1 MSAALTGLFN
11 LRWSQQHPQLRP
23 LPAYIERIF
32 VPTSGGDLELLICR
46 PVSPSTDTSA
56 GHKLSTPPVFF
67 AHGGFGSAG
76 VWLEWMEYLHS
87 SGYQGT
93 LYACS
98 LRNHGASYSV
108 RYFRM
113 VWQTSLAD
121 CAADLVSCTKH
132 AQADAGGA
140 ELVLVG
146 HSAGGGLAQYVLAKA
161 QIRVRA
167 LCLVDAIPH
176 HGSLEIYKN
185 WLKHDPWFPLHS
197 MLHLGHPNSP
207 LSSVELVRTAFL
219 GSRYPVSRVP
229 DFMKWMPGY
238 ESMGWPMG
246 MLGDFPAWW
255 GGQSRWLGPGEI
267 VRNIVGSARANDAG
281 PICILVGSED
291 MMFHPAVYTRQ
302 VVDLS
307 RALSLAGR
315 AFDLKAKQ
323 QEGGQA
329 DNAGVEMQRGDGVR
343 LLIVQEAGH
352 HVQNDVQTDAAVQSL
367 CCWLEQL

>member
-1 MSAALTGLFN
+1 MSAAITGLFN
-11 LRWSQQHPQLRP
+11 LQWSQQRPRLRP
-23 LPAYIERIF
+23 LPAHIERIF

-46 PVSPSTDTSA
+46 PTSPSTDTSA

-76 VWLEWMEYLHS
+76 VWLEWMEHLHF

-98 LRNHGASYSV
+98 KRNHGASYSV
-108 RYFRM
+108 PYFRM
-113 VWQTSLAD
+113 VWKTSLAD
-121 CAADLVSCTKH
+121 CAADLVSCMKH
-132 AQADAGGA
+132 AQEDAGAA

-146 HSAGGGLAQYVLAKA
+146 HSAGGGLA
-161 QIRVRA
+161 
-167 LCLVDAIPH
+167 H
-176 HGSLEIYKN
+176 LEIYKN
-185 WLKHDPWFPLHS
+185 WLKHDPWFPLRS
-197 MLHLGHPNSP
+197 LLHFGHPNSP
-207 LSSVELVRTAFL
+207 LSSVELVWTAFF
-219 GSRYPVSRVP
+219 GSRLPVSRVP
-229 DFMKWMPGY
+229 DFMTWMPGY

-246 MLGDFPAWW
+246 MLGDFFAWW
-255 GGQSRWLGPGEI
+255 RGQSRWLEPSEI
-267 VRNIVGSARANDAG
+267 VRNIVGAARANDTE

-291 MMFHPAVYTRQ
+291 MMFRPAMYTRQ

-307 RALSLAGR
+307 KALSLAGR
-315 AFDLKAKQ
+315 VFNLKGKQ

-329 DNAGVEMQRGDGVR
+329 DIAGVEAQQGDGVR

-352 HVQNDVQTDAAVQSL
+352 HVQNDVQTEAAVQSL